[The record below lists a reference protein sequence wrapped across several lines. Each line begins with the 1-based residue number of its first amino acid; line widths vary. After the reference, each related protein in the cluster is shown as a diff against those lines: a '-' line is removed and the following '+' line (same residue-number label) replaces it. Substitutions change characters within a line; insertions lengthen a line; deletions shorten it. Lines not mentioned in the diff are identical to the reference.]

1 VGADGG
7 SCLEV
12 VFAKVAC
19 GGGRGCLQ
27 KSLIAVR
34 SYFNE
39 PGCTGARKSLEHRIL
54 RREVS
59 TLKKDD

>member
-1 VGADGG
+1 
-7 SCLEV
+7 
-12 VFAKVAC
+12 VAC